1 MYFRYKALLLKKRR
15 IILKIDKQKKSKEK
29 TLTPVSG
36 WGGGDR
42 GWGLYI
48 HVN

>member
-36 WGGGDR
+36 WGGG
-42 GWGLYI
+42 GVSEVGVYI
-48 HVN
+48 YM